1 MTDSNNR
8 NTLKEAF
15 DAELMKR
22 LEENPPEIPTYEEF
36 SAMVDKSLAERC
48 RRRKRIAGIAAGF
61 VVVLLAGILACT
73 NLTTDV
79 DADKNPKEEI
89 ITEDGV
95 IIEDGGWG
103 SSEEADNVRIIA
115 DWALVEKEK
124 EIVPE
129 LLIPGYIPEGYE
141 FEKLT
146 IEVISENATICK
158 YLYDNNK
165 NQTFELQFYNVV
177 GGESSLSIGNITS
190 TVECLYGTIFFQG
203 AEKEIATIQIDN
215 GEKIIN
221 IINLKSVEDTIR
233 IIEGLRF

>member
-1 MTDSNNR
+1 MTDNNNR
-8 NTLKEAF
+8 STLKEAF

-61 VVVLLAGILACT
+61 VVVLLTGILACT

-103 SSEEADNVRIIA
+103 SSEDEDNVRIIT
-115 DWALVEKEK
+115 DWEHVEKGRN
-124 EIVPE
+124 IVPD
-129 LLIPGYIPEGYE
+129 LFIPGYIPEGYE

-146 IEVISENATICK
+146 IEGINTGAYTCEYVFNDDENILEIEQVIHTTNLISLDIA
-158 YLYDNNK
+158 
-165 NQTFELQFYNVV
+165 NVTKSI
-177 GGESSLSIGNITS
+177 ESTK
-190 TVECLYGTIFFQG
+190 GTIYIQTG
-203 AEKEIATIQIDN
+203 DTKKATIQVDDGI
-215 GEKIIN
+215 IIN
-221 IINLKSVEDTIR
+221 IWHNLSD
-233 IIEGLRF
+233 IELIKVVDNI

>member
-1 MTDSNNR
+1 MTDNNNR
-8 NTLKEAF
+8 STLKEAF

-73 NLTTDV
+73 NLTADV

-103 SSEEADNVRIIA
+103 SSDGEDNVWSTTEWEHVNDA
-115 DWALVEKEK
+115 KVVEPRL
-124 EIVPE
+124 IVPH
-129 LLIPGYIPEGYE
+129 YVPER
-141 FEKLT
+141 FVFKQLT
-146 IEVISENATICK
+146 VEQFAEVDSTSEYSFVGNKKDVLEIEVTIQRSDLTTIK
-158 YLYDNNK
+158 
-165 NQTFELQFYNVV
+165 
-177 GGESSLSIGNITS
+177 IGNVLREIQS
-190 TVECLYGTIFFQG
+190 KNGTIYIQENG
-203 AEKEIATIQIDN
+203 KKATIQIDDGIIVN
-215 GEKIIN
+215 IWGDLTDTEFKKI
-221 IINLKSVEDTIR
+221 VEEIV
-233 IIEGLRF
+233 

>member
-1 MTDSNNR
+1 MTDNN
-8 NTLKEAF
+8 NKSTLKEAF

-48 RRRKRIAGIAAGF
+48 CRRKRIAGIAAGF

-103 SSEEADNVRIIA
+103 SSDGEDNV
-115 DWALVEKEK
+115 WSTTEWEYVKTVK
-124 EIVPE
+124 EIYSE
-129 LLIPGYIPEGYE
+129 ILIPKYIPDE
-141 FEKLT
+141 FTFKKLT
-146 IEVISENATICK
+146 IETIETGATTCQFVFADF
-158 YLYDNNK
+158 DNNIIEIEEVFHTTLL
-165 NQTFELQFYNVV
+165 NSMDVTGVIRSFESKIGTVYIQQ
-177 GGESSLSIGNITS
+177 GEN
-190 TVECLYGTIFFQG
+190 
-203 AEKEIATIQIDN
+203 EIATLQTKDGINIYIIGTLSD
-215 GEKIIN
+215 EERIN
-221 IINLKSVEDTIR
+221 IINNL
-233 IIEGLRF
+233 GY

>member
-1 MTDSNNR
+1 MTDNNNR
-8 NTLKEAF
+8 TTLKEAF

-36 SAMVDKSLAERC
+36 STMVDKSLAERC

-103 SSEEADNVRIIA
+103 SSDGEDNVRIIA

-129 LLIPGYIPEGYE
+129 LLIPRYIPEGYE

-146 IEVISENATICK
+146 IETVETGASTCEYIF
-158 YLYDNNK
+158 YDEVGNCLEIEQFNPIGTMAFDIK
-165 NQTFELQFYNVV
+165 NVDRIEET
-177 GGESSLSIGNITS
+177 SIG
-190 TVECLYGTIFFQG
+190 TVYFQQN
-203 AEKEIATIQIDN
+203 EKKATMQKDDGIMISVWASISF
-215 GEKIIN
+215 GEH
-221 IINLKSVEDTIR
+221 IR
-233 IIEGLRF
+233 ILEAMKN

>member
-36 SAMVDKSLAERC
+36 SAMVDKSLAERR

-103 SSEEADNVRIIA
+103 SSDGEDNVRIIA

-124 EIVPE
+124 EIFPE
-129 LLIPGYIPEGYE
+129 LLIPRYIPEGYE

-146 IEVISENATICK
+146 IESLASSASTCE
-158 YLYDNNK
+158 YLFK
-165 NQTFELQFYNVV
+165 NSKNDFIEIEIYAIKSGEESVSVTNVNRQLKTKKGIV
-177 GGESSLSIGNITS
+177 YIQEMKI
-190 TVECLYGTIFFQG
+190 
-203 AEKEIATIQIDN
+203 KIATIQIDDGKN
-215 GEKIIN
+215 VVIWHDLNDQELIKI
-221 IINLKSVEDTIR
+221 VED
-233 IIEGLRF
+233 LSY

>member
-1 MTDSNNR
+1 MTDNN
-8 NTLKEAF
+8 NKTTLKEAF

-95 IIEDGGWG
+95 IIEGGGWG
-103 SSEEADNVRIIA
+103 SSDGEDNVWVIEEWEHVYDARKVY
-115 DWALVEKEK
+115 DDF
-124 EIVPE
+124 
-129 LLIPGYIPEGYE
+129 LIPE
-141 FEKLT
+141 
-146 IEVISENATICK
+146 
-158 YLYDNNK
+158 
-165 NQTFELQFYNVV
+165 
-177 GGESSLSIGNITS
+177 
-190 TVECLYGTIFFQG
+190 
-203 AEKEIATIQIDN
+203 
-215 GEKIIN
+215 
-221 IINLKSVEDTIR
+221 
-233 IIEGLRF
+233 

>member
-1 MTDSNNR
+1 MTDNN
-8 NTLKEAF
+8 NKTTLKEAF

-103 SSEEADNVRIIA
+103 SSDGEDNVWVIDKWEDVYGVRK
-115 DWALVEKEK
+115 VYNEF
-124 EIVPE
+124 
-129 LLIPGYIPEGYE
+129 LIPEYIPKGYE
-141 FEKLT
+141 FEKLS
-146 IEVISENATICK
+146 IEQIETGDVTSEYIFKA
-158 YLYDNNK
+158 DNFQLEIETRMKTTNRGAL
-165 NQTFELQFYNVV
+165 EIEDIVR
-177 GGESSLSIGNITS
+177 S
-190 TVECLYGTIFFQG
+190 VECAKGIIYI
-203 AEKEIATIQIDN
+203 KETKNKIATIQLND
-215 GEKIIN
+215 GIIVN
-221 IINLKSVEDTIR
+221 IWCTLADDEIVSIV
-233 IIEGLRF
+233 EGLHY

>member
-1 MTDSNNR
+1 MTDNN
-8 NTLKEAF
+8 NKSTLKEAF

-73 NLTTDV
+73 NLTADV

-103 SSEEADNVRIIA
+103 SSDGEDNVWVIDKWEDVYGVRK
-115 DWALVEKEK
+115 VYNEF
-124 EIVPE
+124 
-129 LLIPGYIPEGYE
+129 LIPEYIPKGYE
-141 FEKLT
+141 FEKLS
-146 IEVISENATICK
+146 IEQIETGDVTSEYIFKA
-158 YLYDNNK
+158 DNFQLEIETRMKTTNR
-165 NQTFELQFYNVV
+165 
-177 GGESSLSIGNITS
+177 GSLEIEDIVRS
-190 TVECLYGTIFFQG
+190 VECAKGIIYI
-203 AEKEIATIQIDN
+203 KETKNKIATIQLND
-215 GEKIIN
+215 GIIVN
-221 IINLKSVEDTIR
+221 IWCTLADDEIVSIV
-233 IIEGLRF
+233 EGLHY

>member
-61 VVVLLAGILACT
+61 VVVLLTGILACT
-73 NLTTDV
+73 NLTADV

-103 SSEEADNVRIIA
+103 SSEGEDNVWSTTNWEYVKLA
-115 DWALVEKEK
+115 EKSYTWLK
-124 EIVPE
+124 VPE
-129 LLIPGYIPEGYE
+129 YIPAEYA
-141 FEKLT
+141 FSKLK
-146 IEVISENATICK
+146 IEVTETEARTAEYIF
-158 YLYDNNK
+158 YDNSNK
-165 NQTFELQFYNVV
+165 KIEIEIFDVP
-177 GGESSLSIGNITS
+177 GGSFSNSVNEANRTIRSSKGNI
-190 TVECLYGTIFFQG
+190 YINDD
-203 AEKEIATIQIDN
+203 KKIATIQGDN
-215 GEKIIN
+215 GMLISIWYNLNDEEIVKIVEN
-221 IINLKSVEDTIR
+221 IS
-233 IIEGLRF
+233 